1 MKRYLVKRIGYMLVT
16 LFVIVTITFFLMQL
30 LPGTPFTNPEK
41 LTDQQMTILNA
52 KYGLDQPVGIQYIR
66 YLGNLVQGDLGYSFQ
81 HGF

>member
-52 KYGLDQPVGIQYIR
+52 LSFSLAAVQQYSE
-66 YLGNLVQGDLGYSFQ
+66 GNGDRIKKTPERFRSL
-81 HGF
+81 